1 MGWFRRNKEN
11 NTNSNLST
19 YEMEKLSSYYTG
31 GNMWDA
37 DVNLQAV
44 SEKANISLSGYA
56 SDMKDIDAMIAK
68 KIQPLSYLDY
78 YLLKQWCMYFTNLFR
93 WETNDPVL
101 DEKIKLMLYYGFF
114 VGESA
119 LYFNPVSHN
128 WDVVMISKKEI
139 GFYGSLRSVSYY
151 YTPTFDSENW
161 EEPKEIYTTTETNRF
176 VFYKFRTDALSCW
189 VWLWPA
195 VRIQNL
201 LLGQINVANLI
212 SNKQIILKV
221 TNSTDSK
228 KELENFLD
236 PYRFWLYGRDGI
248 TLGESIKRLTDK
260 EDLTV
265 SEKYLEIYRQTLDI
279 YHDLFGYRNNSDYKK
294 ERNVT
299 GEVNASQSTF
309 NNIQNEYYFNFDVF
323 CRKLQ
328 GNIYFTGVIR
338 NLKKEGENDVE
349 SSANNG
355 QS

>member
-1 MGWFRRNKEN
+1 MGWFRRNKTN
-11 NTNSNLST
+11 NQNLT
-19 YEMEKLSSYYTG
+19 PYQEEKLSSYYSG
-31 GNMWDA
+31 GNMYDS
-37 DVNLQAV
+37 DVELEALG
-44 SEKANISLSGYA
+44 EKANISLSGY
-56 SDMKDIDAMIAK
+56 SGNMKDIDDLINSTIK
-68 KIQPLSYLDY
+68 PLSYLDY

-93 WETNDPVL
+93 WETNDPDL

-119 LYFNPVSHN
+119 LYFNPVSHR
-128 WDVVMISKKEI
+128 WDVVMISRKDR
-139 GFYGSLRSVSYY
+139 GFYGTLRSVSYY
-151 YTPTFDSENW
+151 YNPTFDNENW
-161 EEPKEIYTTTETNRF
+161 KEPQEIFTSTEVQRF

-201 LLGQINVANLI
+201 LLSQINVANLI
-212 SNKQIILKV
+212 SNKQIIFKV
-221 TNSTDSK
+221 TNSNDSK
-228 KELENFLD
+228 KELENFINPL
-236 PYRFWLYGRDGI
+236 RFWTYGRDGI
-248 TLGESIKRLTDK
+248 SLGESIKRLTDK

-265 SEKYLEIYRQTLDI
+265 SEKYLEIYRQTTDI

-328 GNIYFTGVIR
+328 GNMYFTGIIK
-338 NLKKEGENDVE
+338 NLKKEGEDDTI
-349 SSANNG
+349 SSNNARDID
-355 QS
+355 